1 MGTSI
6 KKSGILLADGSGVG
20 ENLIVN
26 SNAGISSSS
35 AASGIAN
42 WSKWANATGQ
52 SIEVIDGKTWFHC
65 VSPDSTKYGGF
76 HQNYSNRGLESGEK
90 EIKPNT
96 YYTVS
101 GIWFAS
107 AECMCRYWFH
117 MNSTEGGSN
126 ISQPRKDIT
135 ITTIP
140 TKYYFTFNSG
150 SNATYEINRFNLM
163 VGPCGTIEGIDVY
176 FTDIKME
183 EGQIATPWCLSS
195 RDINYTGPH
204 SFFEG
209 YNPASIGDGY
219 ATANEFYE
227 Y

>member
-6 KKSGILLADGSGVG
+6 TKSGILLADGTGVG

-26 SNAGISSSS
+26 SNAGILSTSSS
-35 AASGIAN
+35 GVAN
-42 WSKWANATGQ
+42 WNKWAKATGQ
-52 SIEVIDGKTWFHC
+52 SIEAIDGKTWFHC

-76 HQNYSNRGLESGEK
+76 NQNYVNRGLESGEK

-107 AECMCRYWFH
+107 EECTCRYWFH
-117 MNSTEGGSN
+117 MNSTDGGGN
-126 ISQPRKDIT
+126 ISQPSKVIT
-135 ITTIP
+135 VTTVP
-140 TKYYFTFNSG
+140 TRLYFSFNTG
-150 SNATYEINRFNLM
+150 SSATYEINRFNLM
-163 VGPCGTIEGIDVY
+163 LGPVFAQEGIDVY

-195 RDINYTGPH
+195 RDVNYTGTH

-219 ATANEFYE
+219 STANEFYE